1 MISRKRRISSN
12 ATEVS
17 VQVSYGLPDIK
28 AMLQG
33 YFLRFEEIGG
43 QVLAT
48 TVPHQEQDFIYYF
61 RHSIFSN
68 YHENLAG
75 QLSKWAFVQG
85 VKAGYI
91 LQSELNKGIY
101 FLSDN
106 LGKRPGRP
114 RKEREY

>member
-1 MISRKRRISSN
+1 MIVRKRRISSN
-12 ATEVS
+12 AKEVS

-33 YFLRFEEIGG
+33 YFLRFEEAGG

-48 TVPHQEQDFIYYF
+48 TVPHQEQDLIYYF
-61 RHSIFSN
+61 RHSTFSN
-68 YHENLAG
+68 YPENLAEP
-75 QLSKWAFVQG
+75 LSKWAFVQG

-91 LQSELNKGIY
+91 LQSELNKGVY
-101 FLSDN
+101 FLSDI

-114 RKEREY
+114 RKKAE